1 MYVDY
6 VTVYT
11 CVVCLKKVSD
21 ASQIRLNINSLGKLN
36 SLLFFIVQCINKHR
50 ITVLTI
56 IRYENN
62 V

>member
-11 CVVCLKKVSD
+11 RVVCLKKVSD
-21 ASQIRLNINSLGKLN
+21 ASQLRSNINSLGKLN
-36 SLLFFIVQCINKHR
+36 CLLFFIVQCINKHR